1 MNISAPFIVRPIAT
15 TLLMAGLTLVGL
27 VAYFILPIAGVPQVD
42 IPTIQIRT
50 EFPGASA
57 ETMATSVAAPLERHL
72 ALISGVTSMSSSS
85 SLGSTAIQVEFELG
99 RSIDAAAQDVQTAIN
114 AASGQLPK
122 GLPDPPTYEKVNPA
136 DALLMSIAVTSDDL
150 PISKVD
156 DYVENYLA
164 PQISRIT
171 GVGLVDFHGEQKP
184 AIRIRV
190 DPMAIAARGLSLEDI
205 RAAIG
210 TATVNA
216 PKGTL
221 DGMKKSLT
229 LDSTDQL
236 FDASAFNAVIVAYQ
250 NGAPVRVGDIGTAID
265 GVEDIRQ
272 AAWLGDERAVII
284 DVHKQPG
291 YNINQTVQLVKD
303 ALPEL
308 QRALP
313 PSIRVQVLG
322 DRTQTIRASVSGV
335 QATMALSVA
344 LVVLVVFLFLRRA
357 RATLI
362 PCVTIPV
369 SLLATCAV
377 MFVCG
382 YTIDNVSLMALTIAV
397 GFIIDDAVVMVE
409 NITRHLEAGEKPLEA
424 ALAGS
429 REIGFTILSMT
440 LSLVSVFIPLLLMSG
455 LIGRLFREFAV
466 TISVAILVSGCV
478 SLTLAPMMCGQLLE
492 PLDLTRRQGR
502 VEAVLEAVFNSSLRF
517 YGASLRWSLRHGPVI
532 MVLFAATLAGT
543 AYLYIAI
550 PKGFF
555 PDQDNGAIFA
565 TTEAAQDISYVAM
578 VEHQKEL
585 AKIVLADPDVQTAYY
600 WVGATPTVNTG
611 RILIDL
617 KPLAQRKASATEVLA
632 RLRKAALKVPGIAL
646 FGQARQDVQIG
657 ARVSKTQ
664 YQYTLQDPDVAELF
678 AWAPRILK
686 QLSALPELQDV
697 TGDLQ
702 AAAPRMTLKID
713 RDALGRLGITPQAV
727 DDTLYDAFG
736 QRQVATIFG
745 QLDQHHIVL
754 ELEPRFQEDASAL
767 DRLYVRSATAGQ
779 MVPLSVLTKYES
791 SVTPLTINHQDQFP
805 SVTLSFNLAPGHS
818 LGDAIAAIRA
828 MEQKLAKP
836 ARLTAR
842 YQGSAKVFESSL
854 ANQPYLI
861 AAAII
866 AVYIVLGILYE
877 SFIHPLTILSTL
889 PSAGVGAFLA
899 LMVLHYDFSLIALIG
914 VILLVGIV
922 KKNAIMMI
930 DFALDRER
938 NRNMTPRDSIYEAC
952 LLRFRPIMMT
962 TMAAL
967 LGSLPLALGSGAG
980 SELRRPLGIAV
991 VGGLMLSQI
1000 LTLYTTPVIYIYLSR
1015 FARWGRRSAKPLQDL
1030 PLQDLP
1036 QDRDVVAPIGSAA
1049 R

>member
-357 RATLI
+357 RATLL

>member
-1 MNISAPFIVRPIAT
+1 MNISAPFIARPIAT
-15 TLLMAGLTLVGL
+15 TLLMAGLTLIGI
-27 VAYFILPIAGVPQVD
+27 VAYFVLPIAGVPQVD
-42 IPTIQIRT
+42 IPTIQIRA

-72 ALISGVTSMSSSS
+72 SLISGVTSMSSSS

-136 DALLMSIAVTSDDL
+136 DALLMSIAVRSDDL

-156 DYVENYLA
+156 DYVETYLA
-164 PQISRIT
+164 PQISRIA

-184 AIRIRV
+184 AIRVRV

-205 RAAIG
+205 RAAIA

-221 DGMKKSLT
+221 DGVKKSVT

-236 FDASAFNAVIVAYQ
+236 FEASAFNAVIVAYQ
-250 NGAPVRVGDIGTAID
+250 NGAPVRIGDIGTAID

-272 AAWLGDERAVII
+272 AAWLGDKRAVII

-322 DRTQTIRASVSGV
+322 DRTQTIRASVAGV
-335 QATMALSVA
+335 QVTMALSVA

-357 RATLI
+357 SATLI

-409 NITRHLEAGEKPLEA
+409 NITRHLEAGDKPLAA

-492 PLDLTRRQGR
+492 PLDRTRRQGR
-502 VEAVLEAVFNSSLRF
+502 MEAVLEAIFDSSLRV
-517 YGASLRWSLRHGPVI
+517 YAASLRWSLRNGPVI

-543 AYLYIAI
+543 VYLYLSI

-555 PDQDNGAIFA
+555 PDQDNGSIFA
-565 TTEAAQDISYVAM
+565 TTEAAQDISYVDM

-617 KPLAQRKASATEVLA
+617 KPLAQRKASATAVLA

-686 QLSALPELQDV
+686 QLSALPELRDV

-702 AAAPRMTLKID
+702 AAAPRMTLEID

-736 QRQVATIFG
+736 QRQVATVFG
-745 QLDQHHIVL
+745 QLDQHHVVL

-767 DRLYVRSATAGQ
+767 DRLYVRSAMAGQ
-779 MVPLSVLTKYES
+779 MIPLSVLTKYVS

-818 LGDAIAAIRA
+818 LGDATAAIRA
-828 MEQKLAKP
+828 MEQKVAKP
-836 ARLTAR
+836 AGLTAR

-854 ANQPYLI
+854 ASQPYLI

-899 LMVLHYDFSLIALIG
+899 LMLLHYDFSLIALIG

-938 NRNMTPRDSIYEAC
+938 NRNMAPRDSIYEAC

-967 LGSLPLALGSGAG
+967 LGSLPLALGTGAG
-980 SELRRPLGIAV
+980 SELRRPLGIAI
-991 VGGLMLSQI
+991 VGGLLLSQI

-1015 FARWGRRSAKPLQDL
+1015 FTRRGYRSAKPLQDF
-1030 PLQDLP
+1030 P
-1036 QDRDVVAPIGSAA
+1036 QDGNVLAPIGSAA